1 MKKISKISSQMRRK
15 KRKCMKM
22 GMDSGTN
29 GRTDPCPVGTEMS
42 ELETFGFEPGPGFTL
57 KDFKNYADDFKA
69 QYFKKSETS
78 TDNECKVGSSID
90 CWEPAVEDV
99 EGEYWRI
106 VDKATEEIEVKLCS
120 LLFLLFFHLGFYAFL
135 GPLYLLTSALIL

>member
-1 MKKISKISSQMRRK
+1 MKKISKLPNQMRKK

-22 GMDSGTN
+22 GMDSVTN
-29 GRTDPCPVGTEMS
+29 GMGDPCSASTGMS

-57 KDFKNYADDFKA
+57 KDFQKYADEFKA

-78 TDNECKVGSSID
+78 TDDKCKVDNSID
-90 CWEPAVEDV
+90 CWEPALEDV

-106 VDKATEEIEVKLCS
+106 VDKATEEIEVKYCP
-120 LLFLLFFHLGFYAFL
+120 LLFFLFGGLWSIRTPVSPNYHNDF
-135 GPLYLLTSALIL
+135 SI

>member
-1 MKKISKISSQMRRK
+1 MKKISKLSSQMRRK

-22 GMDSGTN
+22 GMDSVTN
-29 GRTDPCPVGTEMS
+29 GRSDPCSATTEMS

-57 KDFKNYADDFKA
+57 KDFKKYADEFKA

-78 TDNECKVGSSID
+78 IDNECKVGNSID
-90 CWEPAVEDV
+90 CWEPALEDI

-106 VDKATEEIEVKLCS
+106 VEKATEEIEVSFVPCCFSFLFGVLWSIKNLCIS
-120 LLFLLFFHLGFYAFL
+120 
-135 GPLYLLTSALIL
+135 